1 MRSKCSM
8 HEDLVKRSL
17 KDQKE
22 LEQKI
27 QEKVDISFSPF
38 GH

>member
-1 MRSKCSM
+1 M

-22 LEQKI
+22 LEPKI
-27 QEKVDISFSPF
+27 QEKVDISDSPF